1 MNAVAGE
8 YTAPRWYTADN
19 RPTTPSVALLE
30 MTNNSSRPA
39 SRARSVGRRP
49 HTASNLQRRPA
60 SHCGRRN
67 QRGFGNNGAWAS
79 ASRPRSAM
87 SAGGNYM
94 RSSRSTSAL
103 PMPSSCPSA
112 LHPGSSTAA
121 WRPAALAPI
130 SFFQEHS
137 DSASGMKLQMNQ
149 LQADAENI
157 QAKTSEARRTT
168 DGLRVTHGLDNT
180 IAEFKL
186 SMGAELEKAKS
197 EIFYFLEL
205 GQAEQSQTRAA
216 VDTLDLETK
225 SIKSVVTKMRKRV
238 SSITAEIGYA

>member
-1 MNAVAGE
+1 
-8 YTAPRWYTADN
+8 
-19 RPTTPSVALLE
+19 
-30 MTNNSSRPA
+30 
-39 SRARSVGRRP
+39 
-49 HTASNLQRRPA
+49 
-60 SHCGRRN
+60 
-67 QRGFGNNGAWAS
+67 
-79 ASRPRSAM
+79 
-87 SAGGNYM
+87 
-94 RSSRSTSAL
+94 
-103 PMPSSCPSA
+103 
-112 LHPGSSTAA
+112 
-121 WRPAALAPI
+121 
-130 SFFQEHS
+130 
-137 DSASGMKLQMNQ
+137 MNQ

-157 QAKTSEARRTT
+157 QTKTAEARRTT
-168 DGLRVTHGLDNT
+168 DGLRMTHGMDNT